1 MSDSN
6 PTSSPEPRS
15 PELLAAATSRL
26 VIVDVQQ
33 KFVPV
38 IPGIDKVIG
47 NCVKLLK
54 GAQVLDVPCSGA
66 EQYPQGLGSTVEA
79 IAALLPERS
88 PKMRF
93 SAGNLFSWANDSS
106 VKQER
111 HQVIIAGIETHV
123 CILQTAF
130 DLLAKGFD
138 VHVVADSVNSRFPL
152 DHEIGLRR
160 MTDAGIRLVT
170 TEMVL
175 FEWCEVA
182 GTDAFRQMSRII
194 TGRDK

>member
-54 GAQVLDVPCSGA
+54 GA
-66 EQYPQGLGSTVEA
+66 
-79 IAALLPERS
+79 
-88 PKMRF
+88 
-93 SAGNLFSWANDSS
+93 
-106 VKQER
+106 
-111 HQVIIAGIETHV
+111 
-123 CILQTAF
+123 
-130 DLLAKGFD
+130 
-138 VHVVADSVNSRFPL
+138 
-152 DHEIGLRR
+152 
-160 MTDAGIRLVT
+160 
-170 TEMVL
+170 
-175 FEWCEVA
+175 
-182 GTDAFRQMSRII
+182 
-194 TGRDK
+194 